1 MKSNILFDFYNE
13 LQTITIKV
21 QDYNL
26 KVEAEFGEIV
36 MPPKNYVYSCSEIDF
51 HLPSEHLLGKIT
63 ILKKI
68 ERFMEKFRWKEV

>member
-26 KVEAEFGEIV
+26 KAEAEFGEIV
-36 MPPKNYVYSCSEIDF
+36 MPYNYYVYS
-51 HLPSEHLLGKIT
+51 
-63 ILKKI
+63 
-68 ERFMEKFRWKEV
+68 